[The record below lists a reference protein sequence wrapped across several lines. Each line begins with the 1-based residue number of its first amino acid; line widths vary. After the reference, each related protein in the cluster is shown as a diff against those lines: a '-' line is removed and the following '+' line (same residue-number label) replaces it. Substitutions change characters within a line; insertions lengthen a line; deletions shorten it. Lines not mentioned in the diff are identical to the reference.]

1 MLLKARRIAAGLTP
15 AEVAGKIGTGERSV
29 WRCEATGRLPRNALV
44 RTRYLK
50 ILSINPETFPQPPT
64 RKKP

>member
-15 AEVAGKIGTGERSV
+15 AEIAVRIGTTERSV
-29 WRCEATGRLPRNALV
+29 WRCEASGRLPINALV

-50 ILSINPETFPQPPT
+50 ILSLDPETFPKPPA
-64 RKKP
+64 RKKT